1 MDSAADRAAS
11 GIRRLIASGEFAPGE
26 QLPGE
31 RELSERLGVSRPA
44 LREGLGR
51 LHAGGVL
58 ESRRGAG
65 TFVVEID
72 LDGVFEV
79 RTKLEPVAA
88 EYSAMWRADEQA
100 VELRRLVELMRDQ
113 IDDREVFVNADARVH
128 ALIAESSQ
136 LPTLAL
142 TLHRLA
148 ELASIGRTLTS
159 PNPGLRL
166 SALKDIEYVVA
177 AIESRHSRRAAI
189 AMERHLVRVWD
200 DYVTLSA
207 QAGEGPQ
214 APSPAAGSA

>member
-26 QLPGE
+26 RVPGE

-44 LREGLGR
+44 LREGLRR
-51 LHAGGVL
+51 LRSGGVL

-65 TFVVEID
+65 TFVVELD

-79 RTKLEPVAA
+79 RTQLEPVAA

-100 VELRRLVELMRDQ
+100 AEMRRLVGLMRDQ
-113 IDDREVFVNADARVH
+113 IHDRDVFVGADARIH
-128 ALIAESSQ
+128 ALIAESSG

-159 PNPGLRL
+159 PNPALRL
-166 SALKDIEYVVA
+166 SALKDVERVVA
-177 AIESRHSRRAAI
+177 AIECRHARRAAI
-189 AMERHLVRVWD
+189 AMERHMVNVWD
-200 DYVTLSA
+200 DYVTLTA
-207 QAGEGPQ
+207 NAGQGLE
-214 APSPAAGSA
+214 ARPSTAGSA